1 LSQAKHKIRH
11 QQPITRVNIE
21 FILIHFDIFSVTA
34 VYDLLSQLREL
45 YYDYYKCT
53 YMCSYDLTA
62 FHERGS
68 YSWFL
73 KQAYFQFSKRV

>member
-1 LSQAKHKIRH
+1 MSQAKHKIRH
-11 QQPITRVNIE
+11 QRPITLVNIE
-21 FILIHFDIFSVTA
+21 FILFVYDIFSVTA
-34 VYDLLSQLREL
+34 AYDLLSQLREL
-45 YYDYYKCT
+45 YYDYYKM

-73 KQAYFQFSKRV
+73 KQAYV